1 MDAIADKLSAK
12 ITDENQIEAKLD
24 ELNDIMPF
32 ADIAKQDDR
41 LRTLES
47 KSKDKAEEKKEE
59 PKGEEKKEDKSDD
72 QKTDETPAWAKKL
85 FEEVEALKTEKR
97 QTSINQKLQ
106 DKFKEKKLPSYL
118 TKYVKVEK
126 EEDIDGVVTQLEEDF
141 QAEQQSQIDA
151 GLGSNKKPLNGKNG
165 TGKTPTK
172 EEIDKILS

>member
-1 MDAIADKLSAK
+1 SKTRMDAIADKLSAK

-59 PKGEEKKEDKSDD
+59 HKGEEKKEEKSDD

-106 DKFKEKKLPSYL
+106 DKFKEK
-118 TKYVKVEK
+118 
-126 EEDIDGVVTQLEEDF
+126 
-141 QAEQQSQIDA
+141 
-151 GLGSNKKPLNGKNG
+151 
-165 TGKTPTK
+165 
-172 EEIDKILS
+172 